1 MAKYYIELRELFLS
15 FDPNQNK
22 QEKIKTD
29 EIEYTEF
36 TEVDEDEYPLG
47 IQDELQLIQTQP
59 PQKCGGF
66 CGTNQNQMM
75 NSKKEWN
82 WMDYWTTST
91 TATEITWTQTST
103 DLTETNKE

>member
-36 TEVDEDEYPLG
+36 TEVEEDEYPLG
-47 IQDELQLIQTQP
+47 I
-59 PQKCGGF
+59 
-66 CGTNQNQMM
+66 
-75 NSKKEWN
+75 
-82 WMDYWTTST
+82 
-91 TATEITWTQTST
+91 
-103 DLTETNKE
+103 